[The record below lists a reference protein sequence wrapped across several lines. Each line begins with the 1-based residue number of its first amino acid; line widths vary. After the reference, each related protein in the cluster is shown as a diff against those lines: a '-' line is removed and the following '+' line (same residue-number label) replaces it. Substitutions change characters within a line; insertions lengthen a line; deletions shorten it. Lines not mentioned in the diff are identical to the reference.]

1 MRIHYNVTRI
11 YPQRRSEFSCL
22 DDLGPAPGPA
32 LTTPHLHQQMV
43 RQWHP
48 NNESGVGF
56 RRSLPLPLQQ
66 ELSIKTG
73 IESGENEPAIKVYL
87 RQENPMN
94 T

>member
-1 MRIHYNVTRI
+1 MRIHYIVTRI

-22 DDLGPAPGPA
+22 DDFGPRPGTSAYNAASSSTDGPTMAPKQRERCRFPSIA
-32 LTTPHLHQQMV
+32 AST
-43 RQWHP
+43 
-48 NNESGVGF
+48 
-56 RRSLPLPLQQ
+56 LQQ

>member
-1 MRIHYNVTRI
+1 MRIHYIVTRI

-22 DDLGPAPGPA
+22 DDFGPRPGTSAYNAASSSTDGPTMA
-32 LTTPHLHQQMV
+32 
-43 RQWHP
+43 P